1 MKNLKEKTALNIFDT
16 NSNLKEYDLPYSSFI
31 GGWHIDEKVCDD
43 LISYFKANK
52 HRAKQGATYFK
63 DISKTNNDV
72 KESLD
77 INFDTR
83 QEHTIAPILNT
94 YLGKLQETLLLY
106 LEKFRHA
113 NHVEKFKAEHFNLQ
127 WYRPGGGFKKWHCE
141 RCGTH
146 DSDRHLVFMT
156 YLNDVP
162 DGGTKFLYQDL
173 ELPAKKGLTVIWP
186 SDWTHTHKGVI
197 SKEHEKYIIT
207 GWFNYT

>member
-1 MKNLKEKTALNIFDT
+1 MALPTIIVQGIIA
-16 NSNLKEYDLPYSSFI
+16 FI
-31 GGWHIDEKVCDD
+31 AISAILSIPKSIIQIESGKVG
-43 LISYFKANK
+43 IVY
-52 HRAKQGATYFK
+52 RA
-63 DISKTNNDV
+63 
-72 KESLD
+72 
-77 INFDTR
+77 
-83 QEHTIAPILNT
+83 
-94 YLGKLQETLLLY
+94 GKLQETLFLY

-127 WYRPGGGFKKWHCE
+127 WYKPGGGFKKWHCE
-141 RCGTH
+141 RCGVH

-162 DGGTKFLYQDL
+162 KGGTKFLYQDL